1 MTIAV
6 VIVDRMKP
14 VAREDQPTFDEL
26 ARVRAEAIE
35 HTRQARELS
44 RQRLTLIEQLLRA
57 GYNQSDI
64 ARELGVSRQSIQKM
78 TTAI

>member
-1 MTIAV
+1 MVVTIG
-6 VIVDRMKP
+6 DMKP
-14 VAREDQPTFDEL
+14 VSNEDQPTFDEL

-44 RQRLTLIEQLLRA
+44 RQRFALVEQLLKA

-64 ARELGVSRQSIQKM
+64 ARELGVTRQSIQKM
-78 TTAI
+78 MAAV